1 VTICSSVLFVIFG
14 ACQIWIQTLLLFVVV
29 VVVVVAAAAAA
40 AALNCSS

>member
-29 VVVVVAAAAAA
+29 VVAAAAAAAA